1 MPLLFCLQTLNISG
15 RTWDGVIEEEEE
27 EFTFLF
33 VFSLAKNLC
42 KIILYSWEYFGFCA
56 EESMCTKR
64 IWARGI
70 RVKDSYSFIQVTWY
84 KDTYERWFDGM
95 IIIYWLI
102 YLLIYINW
110 HIDIFM
116 HWSMNKFHSVSIVD
130 CLSLALFMVG
140 LRVNKSIT
148 FK

>member
-15 RTWDGVIEEEEE
+15 RTWDGVIEEEE

-95 IIIYWLI
+95 IIWYLLIYIDNIDIYWLI
-102 YLLIYINW
+102 YSCIDRWINF
-110 HIDIFM
+110 IQFQ
-116 HWSMNKFHSVSIVD
+116 SSIVW
-130 CLSLALFMVG
+130 ALHYSWLGCV
-140 LRVNKSIT
+140 
-148 FK
+148 

>member
-27 EFTFLF
+27 EFTFLY

-95 IIIYWLI
+95 IIWYILIHIDIYWLI
-102 YLLIYINW
+102 YSCIDRWINF
-110 HIDIFM
+110 IQFQ
-116 HWSMNKFHSVSIVD
+116 SSIVW
-130 CLSLALFMVG
+130 ALHYSWLGCV
-140 LRVNKSIT
+140 
-148 FK
+148 

>member
-15 RTWDGVIEEEEE
+15 RTRDGVIEEEE

-84 KDTYERWFDGM
+84 KDTYERWFDGI

-110 HIDIFM
+110 YIDNISIDILIYSCIDRWINFIQFQ
-116 HWSMNKFHSVSIVD
+116 SSIVW
-130 CLSLALFMVG
+130 ALHYSWLGCV
-140 LRVNKSIT
+140 
-148 FK
+148 